1 MAGHLRDLIVAAL
14 ETDCRRGELLS
25 LQWKQVKREMRY
37 PNLPADKTK
46 TNELRLVPVTARLR
60 AVLEYRR
67 RGPALPRPAARV
79 HLADARGGHRDPQGP
94 RLGRQ
99 DVDFVRGA

>member
-1 MAGHLRDLIVAAL
+1 MAGHLRHLTVAAL

-46 TNELRLVPVTARLR
+46 TNEPRLVPVTARLR

-67 RGPALPRPAARV
+67 RGPALPRPAPACRV
-79 HLADARGGHRDPQGP
+79 PDYAGAPCGLAK
-94 RLGRQ
+94 
-99 DVDFVRGA
+99 VRWISRR